1 MYIIPFELTSIFLN
15 LLFYFSFIL
24 NTARPDNSTVSSC
37 LKILIR
43 LARSGKEVALQIIN
57 NEELIQCLIEYF
69 LPRLE
74 KVGKFSLFL
83 TII

>member
-1 MYIIPFELTSIFLN
+1 M
-15 LLFYFSFIL
+15 LFCFSFIL
-24 NTARPDNSTVSSC
+24 NAVRPDNSTVSSC

-57 NEELIQCLIEYF
+57 DDELIQCLIEYF

-74 KVGKFSLFL
+74 KVGKFFISHKNKNY
-83 TII
+83 